1 MTLPTM
7 TRAALFHNVQL
18 RGYRYVLALTAIAIW
33 LVAGSTQAPA
43 AEPWPT
49 RPVTVLCP
57 FAAGTSTDTLMR
69 LVNASLSQRFGQNFI
84 VENRPGATGNIA
96 AGVVARAEPDGY
108 TLFIGTGG
116 PIVNNKFMY
125 KNLDFDPDRAFAPI
139 ALLASSPLII
149 VGSPQLPVKTLSELV
164 AYGKAHRGP
173 LNAGTVGVGSQ
184 AHITVELLNKAAGI
198 AIGHVPYRITS
209 QALPMGRRATCS
221 FRSNTFRPSCRTCSR
236 ECSPALPSPAPSAW
250 PSCRMCRPSPS
261 KAIPVSK
268 PTAGPRFRT
277 SRDAGR
283 HRRQDQ
289 PRRERYFGSDTGK
302 DQLAKIS
309 MTPLG
314 GTPDSSPIISP
325 PRMPSGDRSSATP
338 TSSCNIRFSTMMTE
352 RLPRNS
358 CDTHLHIFG
367 DAGAYRPPA
376 TRSMRRRRIAPL
388 PQRRCCSTPWASSA
402 RSSCS
407 RRFTAPITG

>member
-7 TRAALFHNVQL
+7 MRAVLFHSVWP
-18 RGYRYVLALTAIAIW
+18 RGHRCLLALPAVAIW
-33 LVAGSTQAPA
+33 LVAAPAQAPA

-69 LVNASLSQRFGQNFI
+69 LINASLSQRLHQNFI

-108 TLFIGTGG
+108 TLFIGTVG

-139 ALLASSPLII
+139 TLLASSPLII
-149 VGSPQLPVKTLSELV
+149 VGSPKLPAKTLSELI
-164 AYGKAHRGP
+164 AYAKAQRGP

-209 QALPMGRRATCS
+209 QALPDLASGDLQLS
-221 FRSNTFRPSCRTCSR
+221 VQYVPTFVPNVQSGMLSGLAVT
-236 ECSPALPSPAPSAW
+236 SPKRMAELPDVPTVAEQGFPGFEANGWTALFAPAGTPADIVG
-250 PSCRMCRPSPS
+250 
-261 KAIPVSK
+261 KINQGVN
-268 PTAGPRFRT
+268 
-277 SRDAGR
+277 
-283 HRRQDQ
+283 
-289 PRRERYFGSDTGK
+289 EYLGSDTGK
-302 DQLAKIS
+302 DQLAKIW

-314 GTPDSSPIISP
+314 GTPQELADYIAAENAKWGPII
-325 PRMPSGDRSSATP
+325 RDA
-338 TSSCNIRFSTMMTE
+338 NIV
-352 RLPRNS
+352 L
-358 CDTHLHIFG
+358 
-367 DAGAYRPPA
+367 
-376 TRSMRRRRIAPL
+376 
-388 PQRRCCSTPWASSA
+388 Q
-402 RSSCS
+402 
-407 RRFTAPITG
+407 

>member
-7 TRAALFHNVQL
+7 TRAALFHSAWL
-18 RGYRYVLALTAIAIW
+18 RRYRHLLALPAIAIW
-33 LVAGSTQAPA
+33 LVAAPARAPA

-69 LVNASLSQRFGQNFI
+69 LINASLSQRFGQNFI

-108 TLFIGTGG
+108 TLFIGTVG

-149 VGSPQLPVKTLSELV
+149 VGSPKLPVKNLNELI

-209 QALPMGRRATCS
+209 QALPDLASGDLQLS
-221 FRSNTFRPSCRTCSR
+221 VQYVPTFVPNVQSGMLIGLAVT
-236 ECSPALPSPAPSAW
+236 SPKRMAELPDVPTVAEQGFPGFEANGWTALFAPAGTPADVVG
-250 PSCRMCRPSPS
+250 
-261 KAIPVSK
+261 KINQGVN
-268 PTAGPRFRT
+268 
-277 SRDAGR
+277 
-283 HRRQDQ
+283 
-289 PRRERYFGSDTGK
+289 EYLGSDTGK
-302 DQLAKIS
+302 DQLAKIW

-314 GTPDSSPIISP
+314 GTPQQLTDYIAKENAKWGPII
-325 PRMPSGDRSSATP
+325 RDA
-338 TSSCNIRFSTMMTE
+338 NIV
-352 RLPRNS
+352 L
-358 CDTHLHIFG
+358 
-367 DAGAYRPPA
+367 
-376 TRSMRRRRIAPL
+376 
-388 PQRRCCSTPWASSA
+388 Q
-402 RSSCS
+402 
-407 RRFTAPITG
+407 